1 MREQAVELARR
12 GFFVFRLRGKYPL
25 EEGWQEEA
33 TNNPERVFSRW
44 TCPLFGN
51 DQGWNI
57 GIATGRRLP
66 SGGFLAAI
74 DEDVKDGKQGD
85 KSLAMLEAIYDE
97 PIPRNTFR
105 TRTPTGGRH
114 HLVSTPQPIPNSVE
128 SLAPGVDIRG
138 KGGYIVAPG
147 SVRAIGAYEVEND
160 APFAAAPKFVLHIA
174 AEQTRKKQD
183 AKTDLELDTA
193 AAVKRAID
201 YLINRAPCAV
211 EFHGGNDTTYR
222 VFCKLRD
229 IGVSED
235 VGLELAAEHWN
246 ETKADPPWS
255 PDELASICA
264 NAYKHAQNAAGSAM
278 AENEFDPVAV
288 KDILRGGIELEPI
301 SKFDAADIPK
311 RQWVLGTFA
320 AKQYLSGLVSP
331 PGVGKTT
338 FLLMLAVAIAT
349 GREDILGLVVHQRG
363 RVLLWNQEDETNEL
377 KRRLLAVMAAFDV
390 QWSDIEDEN
399 GNPRIIIGSGVDRRL
414 MFAKRNASG
423 YVQPAPDAK
432 VIEEYLLQEGI
443 DLAIFDPFVEMH
455 EANENDNPEIAVV
468 GAVFRRV
475 AVKANCAVILAHHTR
490 KPPAASASDA
500 YAGNMD
506 TARGA
511 GSLAGVA
518 RMVATLYTIDKET
531 GKRFGIP
538 EEECRRYVR
547 FDDAKANMSLVSG
560 EPMFFRRE
568 GITIGGFGGE
578 EVGVLKPAKLAR
590 SKDAKTAA
598 RDDLV
603 ADALEILGL
612 QEYLPVAD
620 VAKELAGLPMYA
632 DKTAHALRLA
642 LKRAFEKS
650 VQNNENEQIGI
661 ITRGIAGKKGEH
673 SCLVRLSAQAGFHR
687 ERKDKKDEGKQ

>member
-12 GFFVFRLRGKYPL
+12 GFPVFRARGKYPL
-25 EEGWQEEA
+25 EEGWQDEA
-33 TNNPERVFSRW
+33 TTDPDKVYSRW
-44 TCPLFGN
+44 TCPVFGN

-66 SGGFLAAI
+66 NGLFLAAI
-74 DEDVKDGKQGD
+74 DEDNKDGKTGAA
-85 KSLAMLEAIYDE
+85 SLEMLAAIYDE
-97 PIPRNTFR
+97 PMPDTFR
-105 TRTPTGGRH
+105 TRTPTAGRH
-114 HLVSTPQPIPNSVE
+114 HLVGTPRPIPNSVE
-128 SLAPGVDIRG
+128 SLAPGIDVRG
-138 KGGYIVAPG
+138 EGGYVIGPG
-147 SVRAIGAYEVEND
+147 SVREIGVYEIDND
-160 APFAAAPKFVLHIA
+160 ADIAPAPKYLTKLAFQPKPKL
-174 AEQTRKKQD
+174 E
-183 AKTDLELDTA
+183 AKANIELDTTA
-193 AAVKRAID
+193 AIERATD
-201 YLINRAPCAV
+201 YLLNRAPSAL
-211 EFHGGNDTTYR
+211 EFHGGNNTTYK
-222 VFCKLRD
+222 VFAKLRE
-229 IGVSED
+229 IGVSEQTAI
-235 VGLELAAEHWN
+235 ELAAEHWN

-255 PDELASICA
+255 IDELATICA
-264 NAYKHAQNAAGSAM
+264 NAFKHGQNAPGSAM
-278 AENEFDPVAV
+278 PENEFEAVAV
-288 KDILRGGIELEPI
+288 KDVLRGGIEIEPVV
-301 SKFDAADIPK
+301 KFDALDIPK

-349 GREDILGLVVHQRG
+349 GRDDIVKLKVHQRG

-377 KRRLLAVMAAFDV
+377 KRRLLAVMVAFDV
-390 QWSDIEDEN
+390 KWSDIEDEK
-399 GNPRIIIGSGVDRRL
+399 GKPRIVLGSGVDRRL
-414 MFAKRNASG
+414 MFAKRNAAG

-432 VIEEYLLQEGI
+432 AIEDYLASEQI

-455 EANENDNPEIAVV
+455 EANENDNPEVAVV

-531 GKRFGIP
+531 GKRYGIP
-538 EEECRRYVR
+538 EDECRRYVR

-568 GITIGGFGGE
+568 GVVIGGEGGE
-578 EVGVLKPAKLAR
+578 EVGVLRPADLKR
-590 SKDAKTAA
+590 GKDAKTAA

-603 ADALEILGL
+603 TDALEIMGAR
-612 QEYLPVAD
+612 VAMPIGD
-620 VAKELAGLPMYA
+620 IAKDLTGLPMYA

-642 LKRAFEKS
+642 LKRAFEKK
-650 VQNNENEQIGI
+650 QQINENEQIGI
-661 ITRGIAGKKGEH
+661 IVQGIPGRPGATA
-673 SCLVRLSAQAGFHR
+673 CLVRSALTSQKDS
-687 ERKDKKDEGKQ
+687 ERTRNKPETSSS